1 MSNDLIQFG
10 NSRQTMS
17 AGRKFLYEELKKRG
31 IIPMLER
38 D

>member
-1 MSNDLIQFG
+1 MPDVVMHTEWTQ
-10 NSRQTMS
+10 
-17 AGRKFLYEELKKRG
+17 AGRRFLYEELKKRG